1 MEESIR
7 QALEDIRSGDGQ
19 AQNRAYTALMAATE
33 QPVDWAYE
41 VWDDLLAGLTHKD
54 NHVRAI
60 SAQVL
65 SNLAKSDPQ
74 GRMLA
79 DFDRLLGVTR
89 DERYVTARHAM
100 QSIWK
105 VGLAGEAQ
113 RQCTVSG
120 LALRFQEAG
129 GEKNGT
135 LTRFDIQQGLRN
147 LYDQTHDEKILTQ
160 ALELIET
167 EQDPKYRKKYATL
180 WRKL

>member
-79 DFDRLLGVTR
+79 DFDRLLAVTR
-89 DERYVTARHAM
+89 DER
-100 QSIWK
+100 
-105 VGLAGEAQ
+105 
-113 RQCTVSG
+113 
-120 LALRFQEAG
+120 
-129 GEKNGT
+129 
-135 LTRFDIQQGLRN
+135 
-147 LYDQTHDEKILTQ
+147 
-160 ALELIET
+160 
-167 EQDPKYRKKYATL
+167 
-180 WRKL
+180 

>member
-19 AQNRAYTALMAATE
+19 AQNQAYTALMAATE

-41 VWDDLLAGLTHKD
+41 AWDELLAGLTHKD

-65 SNLAKSDPQ
+65 SNLARSDPQ
-74 GRMLA
+74 DRMLA
-79 DFDRLLGVTR
+79 DFDRLLAVTR
-89 DERYVTARHAM
+89 DERYVIARHTV

-105 VGLAGEAQ
+105 VGLAA
-113 RQCTVSG
+113 
-120 LALRFQEAG
+120 RFQEAA

-147 LYDQTHDEKILTQ
+147 LYDQTHDERILTR
-160 ALELIET
+160 ALELIGSEP
-167 EQDPKYRKKYATL
+167 DPKYRKKYASL